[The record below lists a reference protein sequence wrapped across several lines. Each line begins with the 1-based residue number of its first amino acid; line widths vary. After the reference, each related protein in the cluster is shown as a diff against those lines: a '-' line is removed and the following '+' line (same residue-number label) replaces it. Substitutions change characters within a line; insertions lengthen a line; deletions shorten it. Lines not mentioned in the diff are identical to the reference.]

1 MITGYTG
8 ISDLGSLAG
17 AMLNAGLTKKDLAAF
32 FGGNLL
38 RVLGECIG

>member
-8 ISDLGSLAG
+8 ISDLGSLAD
-17 AMLNAGLTKKDLAAF
+17 AMLNTGLTQQDLAAF

-38 RVLGECIG
+38 RVLRECID